1 MYIFYFDGNTVCN
14 KLMEVIMKPLD
25 SKKDYQNYVDKK
37 SPNSPILKNCFN
49 AFWVGGLICSIGQ
62 IIMNFCNSRGL
73 SQELSGTIVSI
84 VLIALS
90 AFLTGL
96 NIFNRIGKL
105 AGAGSLVPITGFA
118 NSIVSPSMEYKS
130 EGYVM
135 GVGGKMFTVAGPV
148 LVFGISASIIVGL
161 IYMIFNTQSITLV

>member
-1 MYIFYFDGNTVCN
+1 
-14 KLMEVIMKPLD
+14 MKPIET
-25 SKKDYQNYVDKK
+25 KKDYQEYVNQK
-37 SPNSPILKNCFN
+37 SPNSPIIKNCFN

-62 IIMNFCNSRGL
+62 IIFDFCKYRGMDTQM
-73 SQELSGTIVSI
+73 SSTIVSI
-84 VLIALS
+84 ILIGIS

-96 NIFNRIGKL
+96 NLFNRIGKF

-118 NSIVSPSMEYKS
+118 NSIVSPAMEYKS

-148 LVFGISASIIVGL
+148 LVFGISASIFVGI
-161 IYMIFNTQSITLV
+161 IYLIFNTQSITLV

>member
-1 MYIFYFDGNTVCN
+1 
-14 KLMEVIMKPLD
+14 MKSIDTKKEYLD
-25 SKKDYQNYVDKK
+25 YVDKK

-62 IIMNFCNSRGL
+62 IIFDFCQYKGL
-73 SQELSGTIVSI
+73 DSTSSSTVVSI
-84 VLIALS
+84 ILIGIA

-96 NIFNRIGKL
+96 NIFNKIGKF

-118 NSIVSPSMEYKS
+118 NSIVSPAIEYKS

-148 LVFGISASIIVGL
+148 LVFGISASVIVG
-161 IYMIFNTQSITLV
+161 IIATFFVS

>member
-1 MYIFYFDGNTVCN
+1 
-14 KLMEVIMKPLD
+14 MKPIET
-25 SKKDYQNYVDKK
+25 KKDYQSYVEQK
-37 SPNSPILKNCFN
+37 SPNSPIIKNCFN

-62 IIMNFCNSRGL
+62 IIFNYCRYRGMDIQM
-73 SQELSGTIVSI
+73 SNTIVSI
-84 VLIALS
+84 ILIGLS

-96 NIFNRIGKL
+96 NLFNRIGKL

-118 NSIVSPSMEYKS
+118 NSIVSPAMEYKS

-148 LVFGISASIIVGL
+148 LVFGISASIIVGIVYL
-161 IYMIFNTQSITLV
+161 IFNTQSITLV